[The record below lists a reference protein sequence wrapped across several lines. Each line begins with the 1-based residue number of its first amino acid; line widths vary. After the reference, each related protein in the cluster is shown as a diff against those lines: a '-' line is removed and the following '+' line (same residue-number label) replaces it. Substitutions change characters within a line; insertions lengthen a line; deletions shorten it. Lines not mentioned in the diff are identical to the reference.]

1 MDDSTIICDKV
12 INSCDEKLN
21 FNEKKKIF
29 KTYLYILFAF
39 LWITIALLIAVSIS
53 VYLIKYRGKHLLP
66 FHNKSNKLNRLY
78 IDILNWKWVIQL
90 KIQIKIQP
98 YYFFD
103 DIININVFDT
113 SSIKIAEKSY

>member
-1 MDDSTIICDKV
+1 M
-12 INSCDEKLN
+12 
-21 FNEKKKIF
+21 KKKIF

-53 VYLIKYRGKHLLP
+53 VDLVKNWGKHLLP
-66 FHNKSNKLNRLY
+66 FHNKRNKSNRLY

-90 KIQIKIQP
+90 KIQIKKQP

-103 DIININVFDT
+103 DIINRNGFDT

>member
-1 MDDSTIICDKV
+1 MDDSIIICDKV
-12 INSCDEKLN
+12 INSCHEKLN
-21 FNEKKKIF
+21 FNEKKIF

-53 VYLIKYRGKHLLP
+53 VYLIKYRGKLLLP

-90 KIQIKIQP
+90 KIQIKKQP

-113 SSIKIAEKSY
+113 SNIKIAEKSY